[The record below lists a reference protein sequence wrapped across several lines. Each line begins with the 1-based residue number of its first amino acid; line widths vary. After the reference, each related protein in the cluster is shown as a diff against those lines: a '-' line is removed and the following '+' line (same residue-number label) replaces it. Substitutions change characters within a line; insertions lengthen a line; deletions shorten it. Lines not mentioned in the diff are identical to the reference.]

1 MTYTEAKKEINSRIK
16 SRIELARKYD
26 LEVPDYIEALEMAVE
41 ALEKQTPQKAI
52 EDTARICQSCLGF
65 VGYLYNHCQN
75 CGQALDWSE
84 E

>member
-1 MTYTEAKKEINSRIK
+1 MTYKKAKKEIKNRIK
-16 SRIELARKYD
+16 LARKHYPEA
-26 LEVPDYIEALEMAVE
+26 LDYIEALEMAVE

-52 EDTARICQSCLGF
+52 EDTARICQSCFGF

-75 CGQALDWSE
+75 CGQAIDWSE